1 MRMLKEDISIYQN
14 LRGIKMREFCFRIDD
29 KTREAVEEIS
39 NKHNIRK
46 TEFIRNLLMLIFEN
60 IDKIDVKEIDSYV
73 IIYLYLKSDTYPI
86 YVKRKED

>member
-1 MRMLKEDISIYQN
+1 MLREDISIYQN
-14 LRGIKMREFCFRIDD
+14 LKGIKMREFCFRIDD
-29 KTREAVEEIS
+29 KTREMIEEIS

-60 IDKIDVKEIDSYV
+60 VDKIDVKEVNSYV

>member
-1 MRMLKEDISIYQN
+1 
-14 LRGIKMREFCFRIDD
+14 MREFCFRIDD
-29 KTREAVEEIS
+29 KTREMIEEIS
-39 NKHNIRK
+39 NKNNIRK

-73 IIYLYLKSDTYPI
+73 IIYLYLRSNTYPI